1 MGKIALSLT
10 NLEIWVVGLCVVG
23 SFVSQ
28 RLLPVA
34 VSSALV
40 FALLRLIA
48 HRRFSIPTPA
58 DWPISL
64 LVLMVLVTCWVT
76 AAPDITIPQVLRL
89 LVGIGMY
96 YAIVNW
102 STSTIRM
109 RWLLRGLW
117 LAGLL
122 LALYAFISVQWADTK
137 LYFIPASIY
146 TQFPTLVTDT
156 ANPNVMAGNL
166 VILFPCALG
175 VLLFSGK
182 HLRWFDQ
189 GLSVLAA
196 SVIVI
201 VLILTQSRGGIL
213 ALGEILILLVVLRWK
228 RGWILLAG
236 AVVLV
241 GVVVFFSGPTTILD
255 VILANAT
262 LGGID
267 GRLEVWSRAVYM
279 IQDFPFTGVGMG
291 LYGRTADLLYPFFLY
306 APGTSSHAHNL
317 FLQIAVDLGVPGLIA
332 WLAIWILMIS
342 TAFQLYRHGRARQD
356 GWAGGLGAGLL
367 CSQIALVSHGML
379 DAVTWG
385 MVKPAPLVWVIW
397 GFTVAGWYV
406 YVKRA

>member
-1 MGKIALSLT
+1 MRKFALSLT

-23 SFVSQ
+23 SFISQ

-34 VSSALV
+34 VSSAFV
-40 FALLRLIA
+40 FALLRWYA
-48 HRRFSIPTPA
+48 HSRISVPTPV

-64 LVLMVLVTCWVT
+64 LIMMVPVTCWVT

-89 LVGIGMY
+89 LAGIGMY

-102 STSTIRM
+102 STSTFRM

-122 LALYAFISVQWADTK
+122 LALYAFISVQWGNTK
-137 LYFIPASIY
+137 LYFIPATIY
-146 TQFPTLVTDT
+146 TKFPTLVSDT

-166 VILFPCALG
+166 VILLPCALG

-189 GLSVLAA
+189 GLSILAA
-196 SVIVI
+196 SVIAI

-213 ALGEILILLVVLRWK
+213 ALGDIMILLVVLRWK

-241 GVVVFFSGPTTILD
+241 GAVVLFFGPATILD
-255 VILANAT
+255 VILTNAT

-291 LYGRTADLLYPFFLY
+291 SYGRTADLLYPFFLY
-306 APGTSSHAHNL
+306 ASGTTSHAHNL
-317 FLQIAVDLGVPGLIA
+317 FLQIAVDLGVPGLVA
-332 WLAIWILMIS
+332 WLAIWILMVNMAL
-342 TAFQLYRHGRARQD
+342 TLYRNFRARQD
-356 GWAGGLGAGLL
+356 SWAGSLGAGLL
-367 CSQIALVSHGML
+367 CSQLALVSHGML
-379 DAVTWG
+379 DSVTWG

>member
-1 MGKIALSLT
+1 MRKFALSLT

-23 SFVSQ
+23 SFISQ

-34 VSSALV
+34 VSSAFV
-40 FALLRLIA
+40 FALLRWYA
-48 HRRFSIPTPA
+48 HSRISVPTPV

-64 LVLMVLVTCWVT
+64 LIMMVPVTCWVT

-89 LVGIGMY
+89 LAGIGMY

-102 STSTIRM
+102 STSTFRM

-122 LALYAFISVQWADTK
+122 LALYAFISVQWGNTK
-137 LYFIPASIY
+137 LYFIPATIY
-146 TQFPTLVTDT
+146 TKFPTLVSDT

-166 VILFPCALG
+166 VILLPCALG

-189 GLSVLAA
+189 GLSILAA
-196 SVIVI
+196 SVIAI

-213 ALGEILILLVVLRWK
+213 ALGEIMILLVVLRWK

-241 GVVVFFSGPTTILD
+241 GAVVLFFGPATILD
-255 VILANAT
+255 VILTNAT

-291 LYGRTADLLYPFFLY
+291 SYGRTADLLYPFFLY
-306 APGTSSHAHNL
+306 ASGTTSHAHNL
-317 FLQIAVDLGVPGLIA
+317 FLQIAVDLGVPGLVA
-332 WLAIWILMIS
+332 WLAIWILMVNMAL
-342 TAFQLYRHGRARQD
+342 TLYRNFRARQD
-356 GWAGGLGAGLL
+356 SWAGSLGAGLL
-367 CSQIALVSHGML
+367 CSQLALVSHGML
-379 DAVTWG
+379 DSVTWG